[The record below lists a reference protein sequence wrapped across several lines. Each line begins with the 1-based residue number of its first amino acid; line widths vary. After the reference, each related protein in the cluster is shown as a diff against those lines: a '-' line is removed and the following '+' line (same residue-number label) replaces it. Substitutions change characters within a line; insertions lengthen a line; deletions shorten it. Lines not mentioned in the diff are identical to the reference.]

1 MKIFIKILLIPVLF
15 LVACILAG
23 AYGALHNQISYSV
36 SPEYFTKFKFHQF
49 GMIHFQDRLGASFVG
64 WAAAWWM
71 GIVIG
76 IILIPLGLII
86 QGASTYFWVMLR
98 VFGIVVLTTL
108 LVGLVALAAAHFFI
122 DANAAG
128 EISRYGNEIENDVAF
143 ARAGCMHNFSYLGGL
158 LGILTGGAYIV
169 RCRLRMKPQ
178 SSRHQDSQRERDIT
192 MC

>member
-1 MKIFIKILLIPVLF
+1 MLIPILF

-86 QGASTYFWVMLR
+86 QGVSTYFWVMLR

-108 LVGLVALAAAHFFI
+108 LVGLVALAVAHFFI

-143 ARAGCMHNFSYLGGL
+143 ARAGYMHNFSYLGGL
-158 LGILTGGAYIV
+158 LGILTGGFYII
-169 RCRLRMKPQ
+169 RCRLRLTRRA
-178 SSRHQDSQRERDIT
+178 SRHQGSENAT
-192 MC
+192 